1 MGFNKR
7 KMKAQHA
14 IHCRPPQH
22 YEEQGIKFLLAK
34 ELRRNRKASGGVF
47 NLLGELLGEGNIDV
61 QRILRSCWRAAWSEL

>member
-1 MGFNKR
+1 MGFNKP

-34 ELRRNRKASGGVF
+34 ELRRNERPP
-47 NLLGELLGEGNIDV
+47 
-61 QRILRSCWRAAWSEL
+61 AAFSTC